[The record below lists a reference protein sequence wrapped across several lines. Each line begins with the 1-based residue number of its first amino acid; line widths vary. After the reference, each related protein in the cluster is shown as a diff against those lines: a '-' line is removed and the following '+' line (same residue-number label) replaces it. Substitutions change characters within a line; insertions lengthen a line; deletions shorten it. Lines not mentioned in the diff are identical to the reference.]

1 MIYHCRTGHCLSRFE
16 AREHPCGSW
25 ADSLCSAVVP
35 KHVAAWKHLETTGAR
50 LATQLLR
57 TGIIQ
62 NEVCWRSNCPTL
74 DIPSSSMMDTAP
86 RSPGNL
92 GLHCE
97 LLRLWCDWHSLPAWP
112 VFETL
117 RWAPRSIG
125 HLRLDDSGGNWE
137 ADVGSCLKKSDCLP
151 KKKVFGDSGI
161 FRVPSD
167 LAVNFQIGI
176 SQVTRSESNGRKRL
190 CW

>member
-1 MIYHCRTGHCLSRFE
+1 MARGRLSQGNHCRTGHCLSRFE
-16 AREHPCGSW
+16 AREHTCGSW
-25 ADSLCSAVVP
+25 ADSVRCSAVVP
-35 KHVAAWKHLETTGAR
+35 KNVAAWKSLGRAW
-50 LATQLLR
+50 LLR

-92 GLHCE
+92 GLHCG
-97 LLRLWCDWHSLPAWP
+97 LVRLRCDWHPFRPAWP

-125 HLRLDDSGGNWE
+125 HLRLDDSGGN
-137 ADVGSCLKKSDCLP
+137 
-151 KKKVFGDSGI
+151 
-161 FRVPSD
+161 
-167 LAVNFQIGI
+167 
-176 SQVTRSESNGRKRL
+176 
-190 CW
+190 